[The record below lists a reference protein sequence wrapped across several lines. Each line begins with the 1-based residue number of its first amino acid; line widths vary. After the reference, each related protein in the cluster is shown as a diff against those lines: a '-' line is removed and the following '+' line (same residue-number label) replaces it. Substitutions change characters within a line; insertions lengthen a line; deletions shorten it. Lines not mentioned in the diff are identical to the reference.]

1 MSQFVTTLHS
11 GFLDL
16 SLRHVERNISRF
28 VFILKLKIFWITNF
42 DVTIAYQLSSTA
54 MSRPSRQHESAI
66 LIYGWG
72 ARASR
77 KTPAW
82 LLSTMS
88 RMTKNAQKI
97 HSRNPVLLSDLLGNF
112 WTSKSQCFTF
122 LSFVPALPEDTAGVA
137 EGLKWKGEIKYILL
151 LILTEY

>member
-1 MSQFVTTLHS
+1 MSDLHRMKR
-11 GFLDL
+11 FL
-16 SLRHVERNISRF
+16 SLKYDLKFCGKVISF
-28 VFILKLKIFWITNF
+28 SFIACQVKKE
-42 DVTIAYQLSSTA
+42 QLRTSFLIMGNEPA

-88 RMTKNAQKI
+88 WMTKNAQKI